1 MTAVLPVLLLAAAV
15 ALWAPGAAVAGERV
29 RRVTRGGAPRAG
41 PGDAPAAR
49 ASRRWLLAGAAG
61 LAAGLLLGGGVGAC
75 AAVVV
80 TGAGE
85 RLLRAAT
92 PDRDAEERAALLR
105 ELPVACELLAACL
118 GAGLPLAGALA
129 AVAGAVPGPLGRR
142 LRGVA
147 ALHRMGAAPR
157 RAWAGQPAELGGLA
171 RVLVRAGE
179 SGAAAVP
186 ALHALAGELR
196 STAQA
201 QGQAAVQRA
210 GVRVLA
216 PLGLCFL
223 PAFVCLGVAPLVL
236 GIAGDVFG

>member
-1 MTAVLPVLLLAAAV
+1 MTAALPVLLLAAAV
-15 ALWAPGAAVAGERV
+15 ALWPPGAAVAGERV
-29 RRVTRGGAPRAG
+29 RRVAAGAARAAA
-41 PGDAPAAR
+41 PGDAPAAGAR
-49 ASRRWLLAGAAG
+49 RRWLLAGAAG
-61 LAAGLLLGGGVGAC
+61 LAAGLLVGGAAGAC

-80 TGAGE
+80 TAAGE
-85 RLLRAAT
+85 RALRAAA
-92 PDRDAEERAALLR
+92 PDRDAEERAVLLR

-142 LRGVA
+142 LHGVA

-157 RAWAGQPAELGGLA
+157 RAWADQPAELGGLA

-186 ALHALAGELR
+186 ALHALAGEAR
-196 STAQA
+196 SAARAQA
-201 QGQAAVQRA
+201 QAAVQRA
-210 GVRVLA
+210 GVWVLA

-223 PAFVCLGVAPLVL
+223 PAFVCLGVVPLVL